1 MLTTAWETVTGMFSF
16 GELAIPSISSMF
28 QGIIDKVKGFFT
40 FDFEMPNFKQYLPKW
55 LGGEGKSFF
64 GADSNET
71 AAVET
76 PEAPDPASLDPT
88 QAQIGLSAL
97 QETQSVVQSF
107 ASIPDLQNNLE
118 TLKKG
123 LDINGVRTYTSAMES
138 LVEVLGKLNDEL
150 AKDNK
155 FGAGK
160 GTNAG
165 DVVAKMDSIGGG
177 SSNSDQ
183 LNATMGSVLA
193 VLSEIRDIE
202 LGVQRNTKNL
212 ANGNIATSSVSVLPG

>member
-1 MLTTAWETVTGMFSF
+1 M
-16 GELAIPSISSMF
+16 
-28 QGIIDKVKGFFT
+28 
-40 FDFEMPNFKQYLPKW
+40 
-55 LGGEGKSFF
+55 
-64 GADSNET
+64 
-71 AAVET
+71 
-76 PEAPDPASLDPT
+76 
-88 QAQIGLSAL
+88 
-97 QETQSVVQSF
+97 QSF
-107 ASIPDLQNNLE
+107 ASIPELQNNLE

-155 FGAGK
+155 FGVGT

-165 DVVAKMDSIGGG
+165 DVVAKMDSIGGSG
-177 SSNSDQ
+177 NSDQ

-202 LGVQRNTKNL
+202 AGVQRNTKNM

>member
-1 MLTTAWETVTGMFSF
+1 LLTTAWETVTGMFGF
-16 GELAIPSISSMF
+16 GDLAIPSIKDLF
-28 QGIIDKVKGFFT
+28 KGIIDKVKGFFT

-64 GADSNET
+64 GEEGDET
-71 AAVET
+71 ASVET
-76 PEAPDPASLDPT
+76 PEAPKPESLDPT
-88 QAQIGLSAL
+88 QAQTGLAAL
-97 QETQSVVQSF
+97 QQTQSVVQSF
-107 ASIPDLQNNLE
+107 ASIPELQNNLE

-155 FGAGK
+155 FGVGT

-165 DVVAKMDSIGGG
+165 DVVAKMDSIGGSG
-177 SSNSDQ
+177 NSDQ

-202 LGVQRNTKNL
+202 AGVQRNTKNM